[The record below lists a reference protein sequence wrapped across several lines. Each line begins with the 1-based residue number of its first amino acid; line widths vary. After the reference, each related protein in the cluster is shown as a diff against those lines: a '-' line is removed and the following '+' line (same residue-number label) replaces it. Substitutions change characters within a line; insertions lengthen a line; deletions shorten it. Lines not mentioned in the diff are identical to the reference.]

1 MKINELTPQKTEIK
15 REIQKGRPQ
24 EQPKENEQLKITQDQ
39 VQLSIKPAI
48 ENAKAKASSLPEI
61 REEKVSQ
68 LKEQIASGNYQVS
81 NQQIARAMVGSL
93 LSEIA

>member
-1 MKINELTPQKTEIK
+1 MPINNIKSPEGIYMKINELTPQKTEIK

-48 ENAKAKASSLPEI
+48 ENAKAKVSSCLRLE
-61 REEKVSQ
+61 RKRF
-68 LKEQIASGNYQVS
+68 LN
-81 NQQIARAMVGSL
+81 
-93 LSEIA
+93 